1 MRCPKCGTQDDKVI
15 DSRSSREGS
24 VIRRRRE
31 CLGCQH
37 RYTTYEEIEQDE
49 LVVIKRD
56 GRREAFSKEKLKAGI
71 ARSCEKR
78 PVSPEVI
85 DDLVEKVAD
94 SIRNQFEREVPFR
107 AIGEAVIIGLRD
119 IDPVAYVRFA
129 SIYRRFDE
137 AGDFLEAVKK
147 LEVKN
152 DTATLGLPGI

>member
-1 MRCPKCGTQDDKVI
+1 M
-15 DSRSSREGS
+15 
-24 VIRRRRE
+24 
-31 CLGCQH
+31 
-37 RYTTYEEIEQDE
+37 
-49 LVVIKRD
+49 
-56 GRREAFSKEKLKAGI
+56 GI